1 MFSGAHQ
8 AYRQHP
14 WLRQK
19 GNIAVMLPG
28 FGTAVAIYGTYLF
41 CEAVYVLKFAPDP
54 RNAPYKPR
62 TFKSAYEA
70 GVHTATMTETTE

>member
-1 MFSGAHQ
+1 M

-19 GNIAVMLPG
+19 GNLAVMLPG

-41 CEAVYVLKFAPDP
+41 GEAVYVRKFAPDP
-54 RNAPYKPR
+54 HNLPYKPKS
-62 TFKSAYEA
+62 FKSGYEA
-70 GVHTATMTETTE
+70 GVHAANMLDKSV